1 MEVTFDMLVMEGLI
15 SDVYS
20 YVFSEVCD
28 AHMGWCVV
36 DQSKGGD

>member
-1 MEVTFDMLVMEGLI
+1 LEVTFNMLVMEGLI

-20 YVFSEVCD
+20 HVFTEVCD

-36 DQSKGGD
+36 DQPKGDD